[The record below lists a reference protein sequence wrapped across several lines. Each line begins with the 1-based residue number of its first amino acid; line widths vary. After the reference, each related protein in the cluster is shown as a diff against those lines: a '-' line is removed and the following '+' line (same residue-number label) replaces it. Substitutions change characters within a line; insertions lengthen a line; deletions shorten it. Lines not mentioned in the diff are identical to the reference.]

1 MVIATSSDA
10 ERLVEYVEGFSVAT
24 GQTQI
29 KFHFSIFAASSDLHP
44 VRGNLPAG
52 AQGPGKRR
60 LSRRGL
66 FLVHRGSFSRSA
78 GCDLGS
84 LRLYAARRDNADH
97 V

>member
-1 MVIATSSDA
+1 VVIATSSDA
-10 ERLVEYVEGFSVAT
+10 ERLVEYVEDFSIAT

-52 AQGPGKRR
+52 AQWPGKRR

-66 FLVHRGSFSRSA
+66 FLVQQRQFFKK
-78 GCDLGS
+78 
-84 LRLYAARRDNADH
+84 RR